1 MTWPPVVL
9 SIARAIDAALGLR
22 PITGTAAMH
31 DAIIAATG
39 LYTPPFSVSNSELV
53 EAFNAY
59 VERFNAEHA
68 DAIASGEI
76 VALIPSS
83 VQFIEKASGIMSR
96 HVMNKT
102 GILDPAAYAPSY
114 PSAPTKRSRSLPKS
128 LSRRPERRFRAGA
141 SR

>member
-1 MTWPPVVL
+1 
-9 SIARAIDAALGLR
+9 
-22 PITGTAAMH
+22 MH

-59 VERFNAEHA
+59 VGRFNAEHA

-102 GILDPAAYAPSY
+102 GILAQSHNFAAC
-114 PSAPTKRSRSLPKS
+114 
-128 LSRRPERRFRAGA
+128 ERVFVLLERTLVKIPDE
-141 SR
+141 